1 MVLNHSEKGEEHAK
15 FSRKKGKKREAEK
28 GLRPSRG
35 REIEFH
41 IGK

>member
-1 MVLNHSEKGEEHAK
+1 MKREKEHAK
-15 FSRKKGKKREAEK
+15 LDEKEKKKNREAEK
-28 GLRPSRG
+28 GLRPSEG